1 MYSTQLK
8 ALYMSFFVDFIYLIW
23 YTSIINKGGVFMR
36 LSLRNILKGFLL
48 FCIALPP
55 ILAVMGFLLGVVWL
69 TFYFPMFGIAFW
81 SILSACLAENLLDKW
96 DNRKTL
102 RIKNFSMGYVI
113 ALFIVLTIIGIAIL
127 VLFLF

>member
-1 MYSTQLK
+1 
-8 ALYMSFFVDFIYLIW
+8 MSFFVDFIYLIW

-36 LSLRNILKGFLL
+36 LSLRNILEGFLL

-69 TFYFPMFGIAFW
+69 TFYFPMFGLAFW

>member
-1 MYSTQLK
+1 
-8 ALYMSFFVDFIYLIW
+8 
-23 YTSIINKGGVFMR
+23 MR
-36 LSLRNILKGFLL
+36 LSLRNILEGFLL

-55 ILAVMGFLLGVVWL
+55 ILAVIGFLLGIIWF

-81 SILSACLAENLLDKW
+81 GILSACLAENLLDKW
-96 DNRKTL
+96 DKRKTL
-102 RIKNFSMGYVI
+102 RIRNFSIGYVI